1 MMSTIYI
8 IVIIIKICIFHQGVL
23 TLLGIYAE
31 LSSAIIR
38 VR

>member
-8 IVIIIKICIFHQGVL
+8 IEIIAIICIFYHGVL

-31 LSSAIIR
+31 LSAAIFRIS
-38 VR
+38 

>member
-8 IVIIIKICIFHQGVL
+8 IEIIAIICILHHGVL

-38 VR
+38 VS